1 MSWCQGKDGGG
12 LAFLGGG
19 EEAVMWVNLDGR
31 SMEIEP
37 RLFGGIDAPV
47 RVLTDRIKT
56 VVNIIF
62 SWLQWV
68 KSY

>member
-1 MSWCQGKDGGG
+1 
-12 LAFLGGG
+12 
-19 EEAVMWVNLDGR
+19 MWVNLDGR